1 MTDAAT
7 PLTPALA
14 ARLDLLVQAYPAA
27 VGPEALATAAPKA
40 SRSTNRASGYADHA
54 ANVYVW
60 RLRRALGP
68 DAILTVDGG
77 YRLADDAAQRLG
89 AWM

>member
-1 MTDAAT
+1 MTDTA
-7 PLTPALA
+7 LTPALA
-14 ARLDLLVQAYPAA
+14 ARLQLLIDAYPAP

-40 SRSTNRASGYADHA
+40 NRSTNRATGYADHA

-77 YRLADDAAQRLG
+77 YRLSDKAAARLG
-89 AWM
+89 AML

>member
-1 MTDAAT
+1 MT
-7 PLTPALA
+7 PLSPALA
-14 ARLDLLVQAYPAA
+14 ARLDLLRQAYPAA

-60 RLRRALGP
+60 RLRRALGSG
-68 DAILTVDGG
+68 AVLTVDGG
-77 YRLADDAAQRLG
+77 YRLADDMAQKLG

>member
-1 MTDAAT
+1 MTDTA
-7 PLTPALA
+7 LTPALT
-14 ARLDLLVQAYPAA
+14 ARLRLLIDAYPAA

-40 SRSTNRASGYADHA
+40 NRSTNRASGYADHA

-77 YRLADDAAQRLG
+77 YRLADDTAQKLG

>member
-1 MTDAAT
+1 MTDT
-7 PLTPALA
+7 TLSPALA
-14 ARLDLLVQAYPAA
+14 ARLQLLTDAYPAS

-40 SRSTNRASGYADHA
+40 SRSTNRATGYADHA

-60 RLRRALGP
+60 RLRRALGT

-77 YRLADDAAQRLG
+77 YRLSDATAQKLG

>member
-1 MTDAAT
+1 MTDTA
-7 PLTPALA
+7 LTPALA
-14 ARLDLLVQAYPAA
+14 ARLRLLADAYPAP

-40 SRSTNRASGYADHA
+40 SRATNRATGYADHA

-60 RLRRALGP
+60 RLRRALGA